1 MTILNN
7 NTEIP
12 KPTLPG
18 ANQHLEGDTRIAAFF
33 DLDKTILATAS
44 AMALSSPLVHAG
56 VMSRWDSLRAT
67 LVQLP
72 YLFTGADDERMRSM
86 MHALGELTRGW
97 DPQYVEKIVNNVTN
111 STIAPLCYR
120 EALALIDHHRLLG
133 HHVVIASASPLE
145 IVRPIAHLLSIPDA
159 LSTIVGQG
167 QDGLADGTITH
178 FNHGEGKA
186 EACAALAR
194 ERGWDLNESFAY
206 SDSIS
211 DLPML
216 ELVGN
221 PRAVNSANPGSKAR
235 PPCPRN
241 DSPRFG
247 RRNRHRLLG
256 TPLNSQLVPAYL
268 IYVQIVHPGRRYP
281 ASSNLRCHLCAPCPD
296 PHGNVARGSSGA
308 SCDWCSFGLGRGH
321 DRHGFFGHSSGY
333 DFYQL

>member
-7 NTEIP
+7 NTEIL
-12 KPTLPG
+12 KPALPG
-18 ANQHLEGDTRIAAFF
+18 ANQHPEGDTRIAAFF

-44 AMALSSPLVHAG
+44 AMVLSSPLVHAG

-97 DPQYVEKIVNNVTN
+97 DPQHVEKIVNNVTN

-167 QDGLADGTITH
+167 QYGLADGTITH

-221 PRAVNSANPGSKAR
+221 PRAVN
-235 PPCPRN
+235 
-241 DSPRFG
+241 
-247 RRNRHRLLG
+247 
-256 TPLNSQLVPAYL
+256 
-268 IYVQIVHPGRRYP
+268 
-281 ASSNLRCHLCAPCPD
+281 PD
-296 PHGNVARGSSGA
+296 RALAAVARERE
-308 SCDWCSFGLGRGH
+308 WPTLSFTRTVRIRGRKRTRLARAMIPVALAG
-321 DRHGFFGHSSGY
+321 GIGIGY
-333 DFYQL
+333 WAHRSIPS

>member
-167 QDGLADGTITH
+167 RDGLADGTITH

-194 ERGWDLNESFAY
+194 ERGWDLNDSFAY

-221 PRAVNSANPGSKAR
+221 PRAVN
-235 PPCPRN
+235 
-241 DSPRFG
+241 
-247 RRNRHRLLG
+247 
-256 TPLNSQLVPAYL
+256 
-268 IYVQIVHPGRRYP
+268 
-281 ASSNLRCHLCAPCPD
+281 PD
-296 PHGNVARGSSGA
+296 RALAAVARERE
-308 SCDWCSFGLGRGH
+308 WPILSFTRTVRIRGRKRARLARAMIPLALAG
-321 DRHGFFGHSSGY
+321 GIGIGY
-333 DFYQL
+333 WARRSIPS